1 MKENKLHA
9 QNHSAGNAAVSSED
23 NGTPCPIETPKPT
36 LRLVDAIVL
45 IIGVVIGAGVFRT
58 PSVVAANSPDW
69 FWFLGIWV
77 LGGVVSLI
85 GALCYSELS
94 STFPNAGG
102 DYHFLKTA
110 FGKGFSFLF
119 AWARITVIQTGSI
132 ALLAYIA
139 GDYMSQMLSLGQ
151 FSASFYAILVV
162 ITLTLINILGIQFG
176 TGLQK
181 SLIALQFIGL
191 FIILA
196 VGFLA
201 SPDVPVAVAQEPL
214 LSSGSFSTLSLALI
228 FVLLTFGGWNEA
240 AYISSELK
248 TGSKN
253 MALVL
258 IVSILII
265 TLVYVLINLAFLNV
279 LGLQGIAASEAVGV
293 DMMRA
298 VLGEKGVVL
307 IGTLVSLSALSSL
320 NTTIFTGARSNYALG
335 KDFKPF
341 AFLGKWNGS
350 KSAPVN
356 SLILQGVIAVALI
369 IFGAFARNGFEAMVD
384 FTAPVFWF
392 FFLCSGI
399 SLMVLRVKKPNE
411 PRPFKVP
418 LYPITP
424 LLFIGSCAYLL
435 YSSLT
440 YTGRG
445 AWLGVGLLAVGLIF
459 YLLFR
464 SRVSSKNHN
473 GKVNN

>member
-1 MKENKLHA
+1 MQE
-9 QNHSAGNAAVSSED
+9 
-23 NGTPCPIETPKPT
+23 NGTNILNESAVDRNLTSEQNKTCPLAAPKPA
-36 LRLVDAIVL
+36 LRLIDAIVL
-45 IIGVVIGAGVFRT
+45 IIGIVIGAGIFRT

-69 FWFLGIWV
+69 FWFLGVWV
-77 LGGVVSLI
+77 MGGLVSLI

-94 STFPNAGG
+94 SAFPSAGG

-139 GDYMSQMLSLGQ
+139 GDYMSQLLSLGEY
-151 FSASFYAILVV
+151 SAAFYAILVV
-162 ITLTLINILGIQFG
+162 VILTLINILGIQFG

-181 SLIALQFIGL
+181 LLTALQFIGIL
-191 FIILA
+191 VIIA
-196 VGFLA
+196 VGFFVEPNTLTAA
-201 SPDVPVAVAQEPL
+201 SQEPV
-214 LSSGSFSTLSLALI
+214 LSSSFSTLSLALI

-253 MALVL
+253 MAFVLVT
-258 IVSILII
+258 SILVI
-265 TLVYVLINLAFLNV
+265 TLVYVLINMAFLNV
-279 LGLQGIAASEAVGV
+279 LGLEGVAASSAVGV
-293 DMMRA
+293 DMMKA
-298 VLGEKGVVL
+298 TLGDKGVVL
-307 IGTLVSLSALSSL
+307 IGTLVSLSALTSL

-335 KDFKPF
+335 KDFSLF
-341 AFLGKWNGS
+341 SFLGKWNGQ

-356 SLILQGVIAVALI
+356 SLILQGVIAVLLI
-369 IFGAFARNGFEAMVD
+369 IFGAFTRSGFESMVD

-392 FFLCSGI
+392 FFLCTGI
-399 SLMVLRVKKPNE
+399 SLIVLRKKMPNV

-424 LLFIGSCAYLL
+424 ILFIGFCGYLL

-440 YTGRG
+440 YTGKG
-445 AWLGVGLLAVGLIF
+445 ALLGVALLVIGLIF

-464 SRVSSKNHN
+464 NRVSSKR
-473 GKVNN
+473 